1 MAESLPHR
9 AWLRR
14 TLCGALAVV
23 GGVISIL
30 ERTGGTGGA
39 GGAGA
44 GGFSLAGGFHAAVTT
59 ALLFRVPFWKLS
71 GGTGAQSPGG
81 GAGAQSPGGAGAQ
94 SEQSSGGGAQSPG
107 SVDVAEVVAFQLVQL
122 VGLSMGG
129 TGGADDYWAYA
140 AFPAYFAVFAV
151 AAFAQ

>member
-23 GGVISIL
+23 GGVISIV
-30 ERTGGTGGA
+30 ERAGGTGGA

-59 ALLFRVPFWKLS
+59 ALLFRVPFWKLADR
-71 GGTGAQSPGG
+71 TGAQSPGG
-81 GAGAQSPGGAGAQ
+81 GAGAQSSGGAGAQ
-94 SEQSSGGGAQSPG
+94 SPGGGPG

-122 VGLSMGG
+122 IGLSMGG
-129 TGGADDYWAYA
+129 TGGADDFWAYA

-151 AAFAQ
+151 AQLAQ

>member
-23 GGVISIL
+23 GGVISIV
-30 ERTGGTGGA
+30 ERAGGTGGA

-59 ALLFRVPFWKLS
+59 ALLFRVPFWKLADR
-71 GGTGAQSPGG
+71 TGAQSPGG
-81 GAGAQSPGGAGAQ
+81 GAGAQS
-94 SEQSSGGGAQSPG
+94 SGGGPG

-122 VGLSMGG
+122 IGLSMGG
-129 TGGADDYWAYA
+129 TGGADDFWAYA

-151 AAFAQ
+151 AQLAQ